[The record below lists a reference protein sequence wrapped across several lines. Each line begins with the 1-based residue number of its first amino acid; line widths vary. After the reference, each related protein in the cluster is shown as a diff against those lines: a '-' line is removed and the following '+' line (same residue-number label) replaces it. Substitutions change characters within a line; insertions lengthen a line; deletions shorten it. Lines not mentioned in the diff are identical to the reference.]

1 MLDTIILNGK
11 IVDGT
16 GNPWFRADVGI
27 REGRIVQIGCLASEE
42 AGEHIHADGWIVAP
56 GFIDIHAH
64 SDLTLLV
71 NPLGES
77 KIRQGVTTETVGH
90 CGMSPAPV
98 TEQSRGPLRKMLTFI
113 GADVAWDW
121 RRVGDYLDRVERN
134 GIALNLVPF
143 VGHVAIR
150 AAAMGFEDRT
160 PTDAELKRMQTLIA
174 EAFEDGVWG
183 LSAGLIFPPSSYA
196 TTEELIV
203 LCRIVA
209 EQGGLYVPHI
219 RSEADRLVDATEEA
233 IEIGRR
239 SGAPVEIVH
248 HKAVGEKNWGKVRR
262 TVQMMEQARSEGMD
276 VTFDVYP
283 YLAGSCHLSAVLPA
297 WVHDGGPEAMLRR
310 LSTPEDRQRI
320 KTGFPDE
327 WTLAKQEGLF
337 ISYVGSE
344 RNKRF
349 EGKEIREIAETLG
362 KDAVEA
368 IMDLILEEKN
378 QVGLL
383 SFNSCDEDVDF
394 LLSHPLGMIGS
405 DGLAIAPYGRLGKGK
420 PHPRYYGAYPRILG
434 HYVRERGVLSLEEAI
449 RKMTSMPAQRLGI
462 RDRGLVREGMWADL
476 CVFDPETVIDRATYD
491 DPHQYPE
498 GIEYVFVNGQ
508 KVIEHGE
515 HTRVLAGKVLRKKR
529 EP

>member
-1 MLDTIILNGK
+1 MLDYVISNGS

-27 REGRIVQIGCLASEE
+27 RDGRIVQIGRLASEE
-42 AGEHIHADGWIVAP
+42 VGERIQADGWIVAP

-64 SDLTLLV
+64 SDLTLLE

-98 TEQSRGPLRKMLTFI
+98 TEQSRDPLRAMLTFI

-121 RRVGDYLDRVERN
+121 RRVGDYLDRIERN
-134 GIALNLVPF
+134 GIALNVAPF

-150 AAAMGFEDRT
+150 AAAMGFEDRA

-196 TTEELIV
+196 TTEELV
-203 LCRIVA
+203 ALCRTVA

-219 RSEADRLVDATEEA
+219 RSEEDHLLEATEEA

-239 SGAPVEIVH
+239 SDVSVEIVH
-248 HKAVGEKNWGKVRR
+248 HKAVSERNWGKVRR
-262 TVQMMEQARSEGMD
+262 SVQMMQEARAEGVD

-297 WVHDGGPEAMLRR
+297 WVHDGGPEVVLRR
-310 LSTPEDRQRI
+310 LSTPKDRQRI
-320 KTGFPDE
+320 KAELQDV
-327 WTLAKQEGLF
+327 WTLAKQERVS
-337 ISYVGSE
+337 IPYVGSE

-349 EGKEIREIAETLG
+349 EGKGIREIAETLG
-362 KDAVEA
+362 KDAVDA
-368 IMDLILEEKN
+368 IMDLVLEEKN

-405 DGLAIAPYGRLGKGK
+405 DGLAIAPYGRLGQGK

-434 HYVRERGVLSLEEAI
+434 HYVRERGVLPLEAAI

-476 CVFDPETVIDRATYD
+476 CLFDPKTVIDRATYE

-498 GIEYVFVNGQ
+498 GIEYVFVNGR
-508 KVIEHGE
+508 KVVERGE
-515 HTRVLAGKVLRKKR
+515 HTKALAGKVLRK